1 MRRSPKKQK
10 SLFFITTLILITL
23 PIVIGHLL
31 TQSFDIRNRAAS
43 PENSPNTGC
52 TITIPNVNSQTIPL
66 NTKVH
71 VEVQIDRQKISDPI
85 KNIIIINNRNEVVF
99 TSTKNKSRY
108 IFSVI
113 PKTLGELEFYGSA
126 NTDKQNVVCVY
137 KDARKSAKVIK
148 TNLPPDF
155 ITNPYVNATPSNNIK
170 INEKYE
176 YRLIANDK
184 DRDKIRHLF
193 IFSKKFPWL
202 NEKVD
207 VSGENGNLE
216 ILFSGK
222 SSKPG
227 SYLATV
233 FIYDGYNNHIKS
245 QNWIINVEDET
256 VSIPHIYIEKASL
269 KDQSFIVNWD
279 VESKFPITKQTV
291 FITQSPSNPDKW
303 ILVKDNLPGNAKSI
317 NIDMSKYKAGIY
329 AVIIKAFDSQ
339 NPARYGLGI
348 TPQMLE
354 YKSKTKSQPASDI
367 VQLEYPQ
374 ILNITPKENA
384 HIQDVQPA
392 IQASLIPSIG
402 NAIIKD
408 SVTLKI
414 DNQVI
419 TNILNNQTDTE
430 TGINIT
436 FIPKSPLTPGSHTI
450 TLSFQDSSKKEAS
463 KTWTFTID
471 QKQSFIQTI
480 KDLFENKQAGLIIL
494 IGFFIVFLT
503 FIITLILYIKQRTQ
517 KPKSFIPNLP
527 KYRKNNEYE
536 GQTFNSAVDPFSRID
551 NYSQNQQTK
560 TPEAIKPT
568 QPTQDTSKLGNK
580 DLSQNNQVSE
590 EQAPKENPQSSLLG
604 QKTQAPNINQTA
616 NTIHQAD
623 RLKSNESEQLSKD
636 ENLSGNTPI
645 KTSAKPSTTATNT
658 DENVKD
664 NMIND
669 IASLVSKLQE
679 DERRNKKLSFLENTT
694 QQRSSTDISQQQPQ
708 KKEINENDSSNIQTN
723 EDLIPKAENT
733 HDIKPPTVL

>member
-1 MRRSPKKQK
+1 MRRSLKKQK

-23 PIVIGHLL
+23 PIVIGNLL
-31 TQSFDIRNRAAS
+31 TQSLDIRNRAAS

-99 TSTKNKSRY
+99 TSTKNKTRY

-148 TNLPPDF
+148 TNLAPDF

-184 DRDKIRHLF
+184 DHDKIRHLF

-233 FIYDGYNNHIKS
+233 FIYDGYDNHIKS
-245 QNWIINVEDET
+245 QNWIINVEDEA
-256 VSIPHIYIEKASL
+256 VSIPHIYIENANL

-303 ILVKDNLPGNAKSI
+303 ILVKDNLPGKTKSI

-392 IQASLIPSIG
+392 IQASLIPSTG
-402 NAIIKD
+402 SAIIKD

-414 DNQVI
+414 DNQII

-436 FIPKSPLTPGSHTI
+436 FIPKSPLTPGNHTI

-471 QKQSFIQTI
+471 RKQNFIQTI
-480 KDLFENKQAGLIIL
+480 KDLFKNRQAGLIML

-517 KPKSFIPNLP
+517 KPKGFIPNLP
-527 KYRKNNEYE
+527 KYRKKTEYD

-551 NYSQNQQTK
+551 NYQDQQTK
-560 TPEAIKPT
+560 TSVGIKPV
-568 QPTQDTSKLGNK
+568 QPTQNTMKPDNK
-580 DLSQNNQVSE
+580 ALNPNNQLTE
-590 EQAPKENPQSSLLG
+590 EQPPKENPQSSLLV
-604 QKTQAPNINQTA
+604 QKTQTQDINQATNIINQTD
-616 NTIHQAD
+616 Q
-623 RLKSNESEQLSKD
+623 LKNNESEQQTKNEDLSGDKSVKTSSQTFPTVTNID
-636 ENLSGNTPI
+636 ENG
-645 KTSAKPSTTATNT
+645 
-658 DENVKD
+658 KD

-669 IASLVSKLQE
+669 MASLVSKLQA
-679 DERRNKKLSFLENTT
+679 DEKRNKKLSFLENTT
-694 QQRSSTDISQQQPQ
+694 QQRSPANTSQQQPQ
-708 KKEINENDSSNIQTN
+708 KKEIDRNDSFNIQTN
-723 EDLIPKAENT
+723 EDLIPESEDP